1 MRVKK
6 LISFYENQH
15 YFTILFAHNFLSR
28 WLNESFRFFCISYVK
43 ILKNWFILVHFTKSL
58 FLFTFVAYSAAS
70 ILALASSTLLY
81 MSFAVALSVH
91 QILSHDSESI
101 ATAMQEYRKQRILP
115 YIILCGKTLYPES
128 EIQSLLTT
136 NYHKPIID
144 GKIRDDRYT
153 WYNCL

>member
-1 MRVKK
+1 MNMTN
-6 LISFYENQH
+6 E
-15 YFTILFAHNFLSR
+15 
-28 WLNESFRFFCISYVK
+28 LN
-43 ILKNWFILVHFTKSL
+43 
-58 FLFTFVAYSAAS
+58 
-70 ILALASSTLLY
+70 
-81 MSFAVALSVH
+81 

-101 ATAMQEYRKQRILP
+101 ASAMQSLKKANNWLSVFLESYSPPLDGERYLTDKELSEHLKLSRRTLQEYRKQRLLP

-153 WYNCL
+153 

>member
-1 MRVKK
+1 MNMTN
-6 LISFYENQH
+6 E
-15 YFTILFAHNFLSR
+15 
-28 WLNESFRFFCISYVK
+28 LN
-43 ILKNWFILVHFTKSL
+43 
-58 FLFTFVAYSAAS
+58 
-70 ILALASSTLLY
+70 
-81 MSFAVALSVH
+81 

-101 ATAMQEYRKQRILP
+101 ASAMQSLKKANNWLSVFLESYSPPLDGERYLTDKELSEHLKLSRRTLQEYRMQRLLP

-153 WYNCL
+153 

>member
-1 MRVKK
+1 MFSVFLCLLCKDSRK
-6 LISFYENQH
+6 LVHFGSF
-15 YFTILFAHNFLSR
+15 
-28 WLNESFRFFCISYVK
+28 
-43 ILKNWFILVHFTKSL
+43 WFILQNPL

-128 EIQSLLTT
+128 EILSLLTT
-136 NYHKPIID
+136 NYRKPIID

-153 WYNCL
+153 